1 MKVSTKPEQ
10 DHKADIEIDVIFLV
24 GYENQ
29 LYPTKANLSFLLYWR
44 KNQKLRRTI
53 SMSSVNGRQSHILY
67 FLLLTVFASVQ
78 LAYAQSNSLS
88 LEEIVSL
95 KRVTEVHM
103 SPKGDQIAYL
113 LSVPREI
120 YKDDDGKPYHEL
132 HVVDFDGVS
141 RPYVSG
147 KIDVSS
153 AAWSADGQSIYFVA
167 MRDPDE
173 KLNSLFQIVL
183 TGGEAVQKF
192 THKSSIGAIYPSPDG
207 KRIAFLATE
216 AEPEKTEDLAAKG
229 FKAVVYEESVL
240 PTKVWMF
247 DLATGEAVAQDL
259 TGSASDFSW
268 SSDGSRYAVALAP
281 TPLIDDSYTSRDI
294 YVVNTLGGNVLN
306 SMGSVGKLGHFEFS
320 PDGERIAYIGSID
333 INDPNQGRLYLAS
346 STGGERRDLV
356 PEYLG
361 HIGAIA
367 WQDDI
372 NIRWLGQRG
381 VWTEWSVAST
391 MAAREAGPAPASGPI
406 LRSIDARPGQSVV
419 AAIADTS
426 QHPPEVFLLRDGA
439 APKRLT
445 DSNPILSQ
453 RKLARQEAITYPAR
467 DGLPLEAIL
476 IHPEKEVRGG
486 NPLVIFVH
494 GGPEAHQSNGWMS
507 SYSQPGQLLAAEGY
521 AVVYPN
527 YRGSTGRG
535 SEFSRLGQNDYADEE
550 FNDIVDV
557 KSHLVSKGMVNADR
571 VGISGGSY
579 GGYATMWSATA
590 LSEEYAAGVAF
601 VGISNQTSKF
611 GTGDIPYEMYN
622 VHSRAWPWEDWLG
635 MLQRSPI
642 YHADK
647 AKTPLLIMGGD
658 KDPRVHPGQSLEMY
672 RNIKL
677 RTDTPVRLVI
687 YPGEVHGNRN
697 TAARYDYA
705 LRFKRWMDH
714 YLKGPGGEPPPYEID
729 HAARLE
735 QNSE

>member
-1 MKVSTKPEQ
+1 MNYSIQSFVR
-10 DHKADIEIDVIFLV
+10 ILV
-24 GYENQ
+24 LFG
-29 LYPTKANLSFLLYWR
+29 
-44 KNQKLRRTI
+44 
-53 SMSSVNGRQSHILY
+53 
-67 FLLLTVFASVQ
+67 LTVFGSTQ
-78 LAYAQSNSLS
+78 LAFAQSDTLS
-88 LEEIVSL
+88 LEEIVTL
-95 KRVTEVHM
+95 KNVTAVRM
-103 SPKGDQIAYL
+103 NPAGDQIAYL
-113 LSVPREI
+113 LSVHREL

-132 HVVDFDGVS
+132 HVVDLNGNS
-141 RPYVSG
+141 RPFISG
-147 KIDVSS
+147 KIDVS
-153 AAWSADGQSIYFVA
+153 AFAWSVDGKSIYFVA
-167 MRDPDE
+167 KRDPDAE
-173 KLNSLFQIVL
+173 FNSLFEIAL
-183 TGGEAVQKF
+183 AGGEAVQKF
-192 THKSSIGAIYPSPDG
+192 THVSSIGAIHPSPDG
-207 KRIAFLATE
+207 KRIAFTATE
-216 AEPEKTEDLAAKG
+216 AAPEKTEELATKG

-240 PTKVWMF
+240 PTKIWML
-247 DLATGEAVAQDL
+247 DLSTSEAVAQDL
-259 TGSASDFSW
+259 PGSASDFSW
-268 SSDGSRYAVALAP
+268 SADGSRYAVALAP
-281 TPLIDDSYTSRDI
+281 TPLIDDSFTSRDI
-294 YVVNTLGGNVLN
+294 FVVNASTGKVLN
-306 SMGSVGKLGHFEFS
+306 NIGSVGKLGHFELS
-320 PDGERIAYIGSID
+320 PDGERIAYIGSMD
-333 INDPNQGRLYLAS
+333 INDPSPGRLYVAS
-346 STGGERRDLV
+346 ASGGERRDLV

-361 HIGAIA
+361 HVGAIS
-367 WQDDI
+367 WQDDV

-391 MAAREAGPAPASGPI
+391 MAAQEAGPAPSSGPI
-406 LRSIDARPGQSVV
+406 LRSISTHPGQSVA
-419 AAIADTS
+419 AAIADTP
-426 QHPPEVFLLRDGA
+426 QHPREVYLLRDGA
-439 APKRLT
+439 EPKRLT
-445 DSNPILSQ
+445 NSNPILDQ
-453 RKLARQEAITYPAR
+453 RNLAKQEAITYEAR
-467 DGLPLEAIL
+467 DGLQLEAIL
-476 IHPEKEVRGG
+476 IHPAREERGG

-535 SEFSRLGQNDYADEE
+535 SDFSRLDHNYYAEEE
-550 FNDIVDV
+550 FNDLVDA
-557 KSHLVSKGMVNADR
+557 KMHLVNEGMVNADR

-622 VHSRAWPWEDWLG
+622 VHSLAWPWEDWLG

-647 AKTPLLIMGGD
+647 TKTPLLIMGGD

-677 RTDTPVRLVI
+677 RSDTPVRLVI

-735 QNSE
+735 SLSEE

>member
-1 MKVSTKPEQ
+1 MTNTQRSSAK
-10 DHKADIEIDVIFLV
+10 FLV
-24 GYENQ
+24 MFLLTLFGVNQ
-29 LYPTKANLSFLLYWR
+29 LT
-44 KNQKLRRTI
+44 
-53 SMSSVNGRQSHILY
+53 
-67 FLLLTVFASVQ
+67 
-78 LAYAQSNSLS
+78 YAQSTTLS
-88 LEEIVSL
+88 LEEIVTL
-95 KRVTEVHM
+95 KRVTAVRIN
-103 SPKGDQIAYL
+103 PAGDQIAYL
-113 LSVPREI
+113 LSVHREL
-120 YKDDDGKPYHEL
+120 YVDDDGKPYHEL
-132 HVVDFDGVS
+132 HVVDLQGNS
-141 RPYVSG
+141 RPFVSG
-147 KIDVSS
+147 KIDVT
-153 AAWSADGQSIYFVA
+153 AFAWSVDGKSIYFVA
-167 MRDPDE
+167 KRDPDAE
-173 KLNSLFQIVL
+173 FNSLFEIAL
-183 TGGEAVQKF
+183 AGGEAVQKF
-192 THKSSIGAIYPSPDG
+192 THVSSIGAIHPSPDG
-207 KRIAFLATE
+207 KHIAFLATD
-216 AEPEKTEDLAAKG
+216 AAPEKSEELATKG

-240 PTKVWMF
+240 PTKVWML
-247 DLATGEAVAQDL
+247 DLATDEAVAQEL
-259 TGSASDFSW
+259 PGSASDFSW
-268 SSDGSRYAVALAP
+268 SSDNTRYAVALAP

-294 YVVNTLGGNVLN
+294 FVVNAGSGKVLN
-306 SMGSVGKLGHFEFS
+306 SIGSVGKLGHFELS
-320 PDGERIAYIGSID
+320 PDGERIAYIGSMD
-333 INDPNQGRLYLAS
+333 INDPSQGRLYVAS

-356 PEYLG
+356 PQYLG
-361 HIGAIA
+361 HVSAIA
-367 WQDDI
+367 WQDDV

-381 VWTEWSVAST
+381 VWSEWSVAST
-391 MAAREAGPAPASGPI
+391 MAAKEAGTAPASGPI
-406 LRSIDARPGQSVV
+406 LRSVDAHPGQSV
-419 AAIADTS
+419 AAAVADTP
-426 QHPPEVFLLRDGA
+426 QHPQEVYLLRDGA
-439 APKRLT
+439 QPERLT
-445 DSNPILSQ
+445 NSNPFLGQ
-453 RKLARQEAITYPAR
+453 RRMAKQEAITYEAR
-467 DGLPLEAIL
+467 DGLQLEAIL
-476 IHPEKEVRGG
+476 IHPAKEERGG
-486 NPLVIFVH
+486 NPLIVFVH

-535 SEFSRLGQNDYADEE
+535 SEFSRLDQNDYADEE

-557 KSHLVSKGMVNADR
+557 KTHLVNEGMVNADR

-622 VHSRAWPWEDWLG
+622 AHSLAWPWDDWLG

-642 YHADK
+642 YHAGK

-735 QNSE
+735 SASEE

>member
-1 MKVSTKPEQ
+1 
-10 DHKADIEIDVIFLV
+10 
-24 GYENQ
+24 
-29 LYPTKANLSFLLYWR
+29 
-44 KNQKLRRTI
+44 
-53 SMSSVNGRQSHILY
+53 MSSINGRRSHILN
-67 FLLLTVFASVQ
+67 FLLLTILATAQ
-78 LAYAQSNSLS
+78 LAHAQFDALS

-95 KRVTEVHM
+95 NRVTGIYM

-120 YKDDDGKPYHEL
+120 YKDDNGKPYHEL
-132 HVVDFDGVS
+132 HVVNFDGVS
-141 RPYVSG
+141 RAYVSG
-147 KIDVSS
+147 KTDVS
-153 AAWSADGQSIYFVA
+153 AVAWSADGQSIYFVA

-173 KLNSLFQIVL
+173 KFNSLFEIAL

-192 THKSSIGAIYPSPDG
+192 THISSIGAIHPSPDG

-216 AEPEKTEDLAAKG
+216 AAPEKTEELAAKG
-229 FKAVVYEESVL
+229 FKAVVYEESIQ
-240 PTKVWMF
+240 PTKVRML

-259 TGSASDFSW
+259 TGSASEFRW
-268 SSDGSRYAVALAP
+268 SSEGSRYAVALAP

-294 YVVNTLGGNVLN
+294 YVVNTLSGKVLN
-306 SMGSVGKLGHFEFS
+306 SMGSVGKLGDFEFS

-333 INDPNQGRLYLAS
+333 IHDPNQGRLYVAS
-346 STGGERRDLV
+346 SAGGERRDLV

-361 HIGAIA
+361 HVGSIT
-367 WQDDI
+367 WQDDV
-372 NIRWLGQRG
+372 NIRWLGRRG

-391 MAAREAGPAPASGPI
+391 MAAKEAGPAPTSGPI
-406 LRSIDARPGQSVV
+406 LRSIDAHPGQFFV
-419 AAIADTS
+419 AAIADTP

-439 APKRLT
+439 EPKRLT

-453 RKLARQEAITYPAR
+453 RMLAKQEAIAYAAR
-467 DGLPLEAIL
+467 DGLPLQAIL
-476 IHPEKEVRGG
+476 IHPEKEEQWG
-486 NPLVIFVH
+486 NPLIIFVH
-494 GGPEAHQSNGWMS
+494 GGPEAHHSNGWMS

-535 SEFSRLGQNDYADEE
+535 SEFSRLDQNDYADEE

-557 KSHLVSKGMVNADR
+557 KTHLVNEGMVNADR

-622 VHSRAWPWEDWLG
+622 VHSLAWPWEDWLG
-635 MLQRSPI
+635 LLQRSPI
-642 YHADK
+642 YHADRS
-647 AKTPLLIMGGD
+647 KTPLLIMGGD
-658 KDPRVHPGQSLEMY
+658 KDPRVHPSQSLEMY

-687 YPGEVHGNRN
+687 YPDEEHGNRN
-697 TAARYDYA
+697 TAAQYDYA

-735 QNSE
+735 ENNK

>member
-1 MKVSTKPEQ
+1 MTNTQRSSAK
-10 DHKADIEIDVIFLV
+10 FLV
-24 GYENQ
+24 MFLLTLFGVNQ
-29 LYPTKANLSFLLYWR
+29 LT
-44 KNQKLRRTI
+44 
-53 SMSSVNGRQSHILY
+53 
-67 FLLLTVFASVQ
+67 
-78 LAYAQSNSLS
+78 YAQSTTLS
-88 LEEIVSL
+88 LEEIVTL
-95 KRVTEVHM
+95 KRVTAVRIN
-103 SPKGDQIAYL
+103 PAGDQIAYL
-113 LSVPREI
+113 LSVHREL
-120 YKDDDGKPYHEL
+120 YVDDDGKPYHEL
-132 HVVDFDGVS
+132 HVVDLQGNS
-141 RPYVSG
+141 RPFVSG
-147 KIDVSS
+147 KIDVT
-153 AAWSADGQSIYFVA
+153 AFAWSVDGKSIYFVA
-167 MRDPDE
+167 KRDPDAE
-173 KLNSLFQIVL
+173 FNSLFEIAL
-183 TGGEAVQKF
+183 AGGEAVQKF
-192 THKSSIGAIYPSPDG
+192 THVSSIGAIHPSPDG
-207 KRIAFLATE
+207 KHIAFLATD
-216 AEPEKTEDLAAKG
+216 AAPEKSEELATKG

-240 PTKVWMF
+240 PTKVWML
-247 DLATGEAVAQDL
+247 DLATDEAVAQEL
-259 TGSASDFSW
+259 PGSASDFSW
-268 SSDGSRYAVALAP
+268 SSDNTRYAVALAP

-294 YVVNTLGGNVLN
+294 FVVNAGSGKVLN
-306 SMGSVGKLGHFEFS
+306 SIGSVGKLGHFELS
-320 PDGERIAYIGSID
+320 PDGERIAYIGSMD
-333 INDPNQGRLYLAS
+333 INDPSQGRLYVAS

-356 PEYLG
+356 PQYLG
-361 HIGAIA
+361 HVSAIA
-367 WQDDI
+367 WQDDV

-381 VWTEWSVAST
+381 VWSEWSVAST
-391 MAAREAGPAPASGPI
+391 MAAKEAGTAPASGPI
-406 LRSIDARPGQSVV
+406 LRSVDAHPGQSV
-419 AAIADTS
+419 AAAVADTP
-426 QHPPEVFLLRDGA
+426 QHPQEVYLLRDGA
-439 APKRLT
+439 QPERLT
-445 DSNPILSQ
+445 NSNPFLGQ
-453 RKLARQEAITYPAR
+453 RRMAKQEAITYEAR
-467 DGLPLEAIL
+467 DGLQLEAIL
-476 IHPEKEVRGG
+476 IHPAKEERGG
-486 NPLVIFVH
+486 NPLIVFVH

-521 AVVYPN
+521 AVVFPN

-535 SEFSRLGQNDYADEE
+535 SEFSRLDQNDYADEE

-557 KSHLVSKGMVNADR
+557 KTHLVNEGMVNADR

-622 VHSRAWPWEDWLG
+622 AHSLAWPWDDWLG

-642 YHADK
+642 YHAGK

-735 QNSE
+735 SASEE

>member
-1 MKVSTKPEQ
+1 MTNTQQSSAK
-10 DHKADIEIDVIFLV
+10 FLV
-24 GYENQ
+24 LFLLTLFGVNQ
-29 LYPTKANLSFLLYWR
+29 LT
-44 KNQKLRRTI
+44 
-53 SMSSVNGRQSHILY
+53 
-67 FLLLTVFASVQ
+67 
-78 LAYAQSNSLS
+78 YAQSTTLS
-88 LEEIVSL
+88 LEEIVTL
-95 KRVTEVHM
+95 KRVTAVRIN
-103 SPKGDQIAYL
+103 PAGDQIAYL
-113 LSVPREI
+113 LSVHREL
-120 YKDDDGKPYHEL
+120 YVDDDGKPYHEL
-132 HVVDFDGVS
+132 HVVDLQGNS
-141 RPYVSG
+141 RPFVSG
-147 KIDVSS
+147 KIDVT
-153 AAWSADGQSIYFVA
+153 AFAWSVDGKSIYFVA
-167 MRDPDE
+167 KRDPDAE
-173 KLNSLFQIVL
+173 FNSLFEIAL
-183 TGGEAVQKF
+183 AGGEAVQKF
-192 THKSSIGAIYPSPDG
+192 THISSIGAIHPSPDG
-207 KRIAFLATE
+207 KHIAFLATD
-216 AEPEKTEDLAAKG
+216 AAPEKSEELATKG

-240 PTKVWMF
+240 PTKVWML
-247 DLATGEAVAQDL
+247 DLATDEAVAQEL
-259 TGSASDFSW
+259 PGSASDFSW
-268 SSDGSRYAVALAP
+268 SSDNTRYAVALAP

-294 YVVNTLGGNVLN
+294 FVVNAGSGKVLN
-306 SMGSVGKLGHFEFS
+306 SIGSVGKLGHFELS
-320 PDGERIAYIGSID
+320 PDGERIAYIGSMD
-333 INDPNQGRLYLAS
+333 INDPNQGRLYVAS

-356 PEYLG
+356 PQYLG
-361 HIGAIA
+361 HVSAIA
-367 WQDDI
+367 WQDDV

-381 VWTEWSVAST
+381 VWSEWSVAST
-391 MAAREAGPAPASGPI
+391 MAAKEAGTAPASGPI
-406 LRSIDARPGQSVV
+406 LRSVDAHPGQSV
-419 AAIADTS
+419 AAAVADTP
-426 QHPPEVFLLRDGA
+426 QHPQEVYLLRDGA
-439 APKRLT
+439 QPERLT
-445 DSNPILSQ
+445 NSNPFLGQ
-453 RKLARQEAITYPAR
+453 RRMAKQEAITYEAR
-467 DGLPLEAIL
+467 DGLQLEAIL
-476 IHPEKEVRGG
+476 IHPAKEERGG
-486 NPLVIFVH
+486 NPLIVFVH

-535 SEFSRLGQNDYADEE
+535 SEFSRLDQNDYADEE

-557 KSHLVSKGMVNADR
+557 KTHLVNEGMVNADR

-622 VHSRAWPWEDWLG
+622 AHSLAWPWDDWLG

-642 YHADK
+642 YHAGK

-735 QNSE
+735 SASEE